1 MQEIQHVP
9 VKTAHSALTLRRC
22 GALGPYL
29 SITGNLMA
37 PSGFYAV
44 LLFAYPSSGVQD
56 LLAGGLGPRCEDRAQ
71 SAECSNLN
79 ICDRTKRL
87 CVLLPQSKGSK
98 LMELSKTENRSAFAE
113 AIKRRDGARAACSE
127 WVRTRLA
134 TPKTRS
140 PIRRESASGG

>member
-1 MQEIQHVP
+1 MA
-9 VKTAHSALTLRRC
+9 VKTVRSALALRRRS
-22 GALGPYL
+22 ALRPYL

-37 PSGFYAV
+37 PSGFSV